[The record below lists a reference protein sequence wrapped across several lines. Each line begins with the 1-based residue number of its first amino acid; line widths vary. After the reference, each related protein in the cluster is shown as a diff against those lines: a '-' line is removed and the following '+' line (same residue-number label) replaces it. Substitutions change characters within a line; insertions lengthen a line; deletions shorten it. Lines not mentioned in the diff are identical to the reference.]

1 MEGQFNQQFPAAL
14 DGQDMYPAVASVAGG
29 LGIATV
35 YLTDNGLAGGNAL
48 YKSIKFIHANFL
60 SNDPNLGRSIAIS
73 GDLKTLT
80 ITAVKQTF
88 TGIVILTSINVLGSV
103 AILPAPDGTML
114 NVLVQ
119 GNKS

>member
-1 MEGQFNQQFPAAL
+1 MQGPWNLEFPAAPEGSDL
-14 DGQDMYPAVASVAGG
+14 WTNPAVVSGG

-35 YLTDNGLAGGNAL
+35 YLTDNGLITGKAL
-48 YKSIKFIHANFL
+48 YKSIKFVHANFV
-60 SNDPNLGRSIAIS
+60 SNDPNLGRSLSLS

-103 AILPAPDGTML
+103 TLGPAPDGTTL

-119 GNKS
+119 GTNA